1 MNISTNGKNLIKSFE
16 GCRLYAYKAVST
28 EQYYTIGWGHYG
40 PDVYAGMTITQKQAD
55 DLFDQDIVKYVNPV
69 ANTRFGFTPNQ
80 NQFDA
85 LCSFCYNLG
94 PGIMNDFIGKSAN
107 QVASEIPL
115 YNKSGGVVL
124 EGLVRRRKAE
134 VDLFNTP
141 VSPSTPISKVK
152 YLVAVG
158 NAVDMRA
165 GEYLSDCLQCPIID
179 ATLPF
184 DYSDI
189 ERPIGV
195 GGTPTT
201 NGKVGWSGYIKT
213 IIQGTNR
220 YDTAQKV
227 LNFINGGCK

>member
-141 VSPSTPISKVK
+141 VSTVEERKKVD
-152 YLVAVG
+152 YIVVYS
-158 NAVDMRA
+158 NDVDKRA
-165 GEYLSDCLQCPIID
+165 AEYLADYLSCPTISSR
-179 ATLPF
+179 TPF
-184 DYSDI
+184 DYTRV
-189 ERPIGV
+189 ETVYAV
-195 GGTPTT
+195 GGDKGTYT
-201 NGKVGWSGYIKT
+201 GYL
-213 IIQGTNR
+213 R
-220 YDTAQKV
+220 AE
-227 LNFINGGCK
+227 NFITGADRYESCKNVLKRIGKL